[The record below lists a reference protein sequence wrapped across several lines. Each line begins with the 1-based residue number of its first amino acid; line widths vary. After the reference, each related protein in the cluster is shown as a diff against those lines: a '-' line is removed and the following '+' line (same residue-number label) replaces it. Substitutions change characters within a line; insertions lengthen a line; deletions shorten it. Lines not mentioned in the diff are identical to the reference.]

1 MVASNVLGGRRRR
14 MALDGSL
21 LGKAAL
27 LGTALSSLFQRSR
40 GKQPAEARL
49 TQPVSSDDVEAALGE
64 ERIQW
69 LIRQTGLTRGELV
82 AGLRFSREV
91 ETERFARYSLSADG
105 E

>member
-1 MVASNVLGGRRRR
+1 MAVFNLLGGRRRIA
-14 MALDGSL
+14 MDGSL

-27 LGTALSSLFQRSR
+27 LGTAPEERVTR
-40 GKQPAEARL
+40 
-49 TQPVSSDDVEAALGE
+49 PVSSDDVEAALGE

-69 LIRQTGLTRGELV
+69 LMRQTGLTRSELV

-91 ETERFARYSLSADG
+91 EIERFARYSLRVDS

>member
-1 MVASNVLGGRRRR
+1 VSNVRGGPRRR

-27 LGTALSSLFQRSR
+27 LGTALSSLFRRSR
-40 GKQPAEARL
+40 GKQPAEERL
-49 TQPVSSDDVEAALGE
+49 TKPVSSDDVEVALGE

-69 LIRQTGLTRGELV
+69 MMKQTGLTRSELV
-82 AGLRFSREV
+82 AGLRFSTEV
-91 ETERFARYSLSADG
+91 ETDRFARYSFSADR